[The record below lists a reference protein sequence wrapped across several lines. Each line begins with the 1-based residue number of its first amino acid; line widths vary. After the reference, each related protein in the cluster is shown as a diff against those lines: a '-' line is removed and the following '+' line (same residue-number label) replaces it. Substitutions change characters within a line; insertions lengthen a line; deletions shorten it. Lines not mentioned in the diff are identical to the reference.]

1 MLIISLKNIL
11 LKTIKSF
18 FLKSRCIIKLVIKYI
33 IENKIINVAITLKI
47 LLNRFN
53 KNTSF

>member
-11 LKTIKSF
+11 LKTITSF